1 MGARKV
7 CVSRRES
14 QVQGKAQDVHVHRHR
29 HTEAAFQTCFMVFR
43 LSRGE
48 GGGAGGAQV
57 DPIQPDVH
65 VRTCRSAVI
74 TCVEELRSSTVLA
87 NGRLTC
93 ICMPRKEAFDWTH
106 FEQVSSVGEPK
117 GARKV

>member
-1 MGARKV
+1 MYMYTDTDTPRRPFKLASWSSV
-7 CVSRRES
+7 CHV
-14 QVQGKAQDVHVHRHR
+14 GK
-29 HTEAAFQTCFMVFR
+29 
-43 LSRGE
+43 
-48 GGGAGGAQV
+48 GGGAGGAQG